1 MSWHNGLRAKIL
13 FDEPLSRHT
22 TLGVGPKARL
32 WIEPYDVEALREVLR
47 KAQTNKNGYLVIGF
61 GSKLLIKKKKIPLA
75 IHLGSANFKRCIARG
90 TDIIAGAGA
99 ALSKL
104 ISTAYEHNLGGLEFL
119 SGIPATVAGAV
130 MLNAGVSWPRRIEL
144 GSFVFGLKVMDRNG
158 KVMNLGRKDLSFGY
172 RSSNL
177 KDYIILGVK
186 LRLGKR
192 KKTAIKSRMQKF
204 MNYRLRTQ
212 GPVSHSAGCI
222 FKNPGAESSGLG
234 YLKPNHG
241 PLTSGRLID
250 LCGLKGRRVGD
261 ALISDKHANFIVNQG
276 KASSADILALMRL
289 AQEEVRKR
297 FKVTLEPEIEVI

>member
-13 FDEPLSRHT
+13 FDEPLAKHT
-22 TLGVGPKARL
+22 TLRVGPKAEL
-32 WIEPYDVEALREVLR
+32 WIEPYDVQALRNVLR
-47 KAQTNKNGYLVIGF
+47 QAQTNKKGYLLIGF

-75 IHLGSANFKRCIARG
+75 IHLGSANFKRCIAKG

-104 ISTAYEHNLGGLEFL
+104 IKTAYEHNLGGLEFL

-130 MLNAGVSWPRRIEL
+130 MLNAGVSWPKRIEL
-144 GSFVFGLKVMDRNG
+144 GSFVSWIRVMDRNG
-158 KVMNLGRKDLSFGY
+158 KVRTLGKKDLAFGY

-186 LRLGKR
+186 FRLGKR
-192 KKTAIKSRMQKF
+192 KKGVIRSRMQKF
-204 MNYRLRTQ
+204 WNYRLKTQ
-212 GPVSHSAGCI
+212 GSSSHSAGCI
-222 FKNPGAESSGLG
+222 FKNPDAESSGLG
-234 YLKPNHG
+234 YGKPNHG

-250 LCGLKGRRVGD
+250 LCGLKGRRIGD

-276 KASSADILALMRL
+276 KASSTDILALMRL
-289 AQEEVRKR
+289 AQEEVEKR
-297 FKVTLEPEIEVI
+297 FGIHLEPEIEVI

>member
-1 MSWHNGLRAKIL
+1 MSWHNGLRATIL

-32 WIEPYDVEALREVLR
+32 WIEPYDVGALRDVLR

-75 IHLGSANFKRCIARG
+75 IHLGSANFKRCVARG
-90 TDIIAGAGA
+90 TDIIVGAGA

-144 GSFVFGLKVMDRNG
+144 GSFVSGLKVMDRNG

-192 KKTAIKSRMQKF
+192 KKTAIKSRMRKF

-222 FKNPGAESSGLG
+222 FKNPGAESSG
-234 YLKPNHG
+234 
-241 PLTSGRLID
+241 RLID
-250 LCGLKGRRVGD
+250 LCGLKGRRIGD
-261 ALISDKHANFIVNQG
+261 ALISRKHANFIVNRG
-276 KASSADILALMRL
+276 KASAADILALMRL
-289 AQEEVRKR
+289 TQEEVKKR
-297 FKVTLEPEIEVI
+297 FKVNLEPEIEVI